1 MESFTQP
8 ELIKLIAL
16 AVAFIVG
23 VIVCAFV
30 VIKESMELKRRRE
43 AKRLMYEDAV
53 KQQVRVRQQLRA
65 EADAL
70 SQQHNEFRSIV

>member
-8 ELIKLIAL
+8 ELIKLTVL
-16 AVAFIVG
+16 AAAFLVG
-23 VIVCAFV
+23 VAVCAFV
-30 VIKESMELKRRRE
+30 VIKESIELKRRRE

-53 KQQVRVRQQLRA
+53 KKQVRIRQQLRA

-70 SQQHNEFRSIV
+70 NQQHSEFRSIV